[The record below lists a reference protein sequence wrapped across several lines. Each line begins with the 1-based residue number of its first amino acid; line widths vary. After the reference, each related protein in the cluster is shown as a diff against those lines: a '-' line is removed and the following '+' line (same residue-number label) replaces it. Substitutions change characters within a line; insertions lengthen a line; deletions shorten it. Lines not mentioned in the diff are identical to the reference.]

1 MKAEHINP
9 LFEATQSVLTNM
21 LQADPNKGDL
31 STQEHHFIAERI
43 NASIGV
49 TGDLEGFVYFT
60 MDEETALNVVEKM
73 SGMPVEEV
81 NDMAKSAVGELAN
94 IITGNAATNLSNVGY
109 QCDITPPS
117 IAVGDNLEISTDYG
131 DFLVIPLH
139 SELGDI
145 KINVSLKEK

>member
-9 LFEATQSVLTNM
+9 IFKATQSVLTNM
-21 LQADPNKGDL
+21 LQVDPDKGDL
-31 STQEHHFIAERI
+31 SNKEHHFIAERI
-43 NASIGV
+43 SASIGV
-49 TGDLEGFVYFT
+49 TGELEGFVYFT
-60 MDEETALNVVEKM
+60 MNEETALNVVEKM
-73 SGMPVEEV
+73 SGMPVDEF

-117 IAVGDNLEISTDYG
+117 IAVGDNLEITTEYG